1 MVFVLQYSTPK
12 RMTVRWEPRKPKS
25 IYTYKTIRSD
35 IMLNQ
40 MMRFVKDEDGAT
52 AVEYGLLVALIAA
65 VIVGTVGILGGQIN
79 GAFLTVSGALS

>member
-12 RMTVRWEPRKPKS
+12 RMTVRWAPRKPKS

>member
-12 RMTVRWEPRKPKS
+12 RMTVRWAPRKPKS

-79 GAFLTVSGALS
+79 GAFLTVTGALS